1 MTMKKLHLCLFS
13 LLIFSLS
20 GLAGCTGGSVR
31 DQFEKPYFE
40 YPPDQISSADKDL
53 FERALFRQKNNRIQ
67 AAIKV
72 WNQFLSRHPRSFEA
86 HNNLGLVYYE
96 DDQLDPAIAEFETAR
111 SLEPSDE
118 KIKKNLIRALKFKST
133 LIRESKD
140 YNGAVS
146 YLRRAQE
153 HSGPREKERI
163 GFLIEE
169 LEDRVY
175 EQVKNTNTLEAYQDF
190 LDKYPD
196 SPKNSDDA
204 RRRIEGLKPKE
215 NAVSPVESLE
225 KRSEVQELIPASVR
239 GGIEEEPVLEQ
250 ASAVQTL
257 PPAEA
262 MMEPEAAM
270 EPDAMPIDAMT
281 SEGSESLNEVDAMS
295 RDALAESEAAF
306 GKAEPAMMKA
316 MTKETSVM
324 EDTQAMNAPL
334 NEQAGSLPAASERAF
349 PEKPAEVARGPEQYV
364 EFGTQP
370 VPKPSTGTRIL
381 STPQSDPQE
390 FAEFAVSAQQVRVIT
405 RNDPLR
411 VREAPFLKSRVIT
424 TLEKGALIPLIKEVG
439 GWYKVE
445 FTQGKAGWISKK
457 FAEVVK

>member
-1 MTMKKLHLCLFS
+1 MTMKNLPLSFFS
-13 LLIFSLS
+13 LLILTLTL
-20 GLAGCTGGSVR
+20 LAGCSGSSVR

-40 YPPDQISSADKDL
+40 LPPDQISSADKDL

-72 WNQFLSRHPRSFEA
+72 WNEFLSKHPRSFEA

-111 SLEPSDE
+111 SLEPTDE

-133 LIRESKD
+133 LIRESGD

-146 YLRRAQE
+146 YLKRAQE

-163 GFLIEE
+163 GFMIEE

-175 EQVKNTNTLEAYQDF
+175 EQVKNTNTLEAYKDF
-190 LDKYPD
+190 LEKYPE
-196 SPKNSDDA
+196 SVKNADDA

-239 GGIEEEPVLEQ
+239 GAPEAEPALEQ
-250 ASAVQTL
+250 ASAMQKPEDTGEIL
-257 PPAEA
+257 TIDAMPAEGAA
-262 MMEPEAAM
+262 MMADEPAMKSDVTALPDADAMSRQALADSEAVFGKAQLEDIETVMEKTPAQDLSAQPSGPEAAM
-270 EPDAMPIDAMT
+270 T
-281 SEGSESLNEVDAMS
+281 RS
-295 RDALAESEAAF
+295 
-306 GKAEPAMMKA
+306 
-316 MTKETSVM
+316 M
-324 EDTQAMNAPL
+324 EQ
-334 NEQAGSLPAASERAF
+334 SY
-349 PEKPAEVARGPEQYV
+349 PEKLTEVARSPEQFI
-364 EFGTQP
+364 ETGIQP
-370 VPKPSTGTRIL
+370 TPKPSTGARIL
-381 STPQSDPQE
+381 NTAESGAFD
-390 FAEFAVSAQQVRVIT
+390 EFAVSAQRVRVVT

-424 TLEKGALIPLIKEVG
+424 TLEKGSLIPLIKEVG

-457 FAEVVK
+457 FAEVEK